1 MKRYHLHLLTHLSA
15 SLGLFGTLAA
25 EIDFVQDVKP
35 VLEFNC
41 VSCHRADNA
50 KGKLRL
56 DEKEFAF
63 KSKDVISPG
72 DPEESSLYW
81 TTTLAIDDD
90 EIMPPIKNEEK
101 DYPLRKPEQAIL
113 KQWIKEGAKWPDGI
127 KLTSR
132 KRLPKKISFV
142 NDVKPILELNCLS
155 CHRKDKAEG
164 KLRLD
169 TFEHAFAKDDVIVP
183 GDPVASDLW

>member
-101 DYPLRKPEQAIL
+101 DYPLRKPEQAI
-113 KQWIKEGAKWPDGI
+113 
-127 KLTSR
+127 
-132 KRLPKKISFV
+132 
-142 NDVKPILELNCLS
+142 
-155 CHRKDKAEG
+155 KDKAQE
-164 KLRLD
+164 
-169 TFEHAFAKDDVIVP
+169 V
-183 GDPVASDLW
+183 GDKYTEPLSLGIQMYIQSS